1 MVIEYPYD
9 VDLDKIAKS
18 GQCFRLRRNGMYYQ
32 YGPCVVMQLGPK
44 KLWVED
50 CVESVFIQTLD
61 YSHIESLMQ
70 SRGGYLERCALAG
83 HGLLILNQPLFETVI
98 SFIIS
103 QNNNIK
109 RIEGIIDKLCGGPG
123 RPFPLR
129 DELLNLNINDWEN
142 LGVGYRAG
150 YLYKA
155 VRICDNVFL
164 SNLKT
169 CEATSKQ
176 LGLLQTIPGVGP
188 KVANCIALFALK
200 AYGAFPEDVWIKRIV
215 NTEFNGYFDLS
226 WCRDFAGIV
235 QQYMFY
241 YGRII

>member
-9 VDLDKIAKS
+9 VDLDKITKS
-18 GQCFRLRRNGMYYQ
+18 GQCFRFRRNGMYYQ
-32 YGPCVVMQLGPK
+32 YGPHVVMQLGSK

-50 CVESVFIQTLD
+50 CVGSVFTQTID
-61 YSHIESLMQ
+61 YAHIENLMQ
-70 SRGGYLERCALAG
+70 LRGGYLERCASAG
-83 HGLLILNQPLFETVI
+83 HGLLILNQPLFETII
-98 SFIIS
+98 SFIVS

-109 RIEGIIDKLCGGPG
+109 RIEGIITKLCGGPD

-129 DELLNLNINDWEN
+129 DELLNLSINDWEN
-142 LGVGYRAG
+142 LGVGYRAS

-155 VRICDNVFL
+155 VHICDNVFL

-169 CEATSKQ
+169 CGATSNQ
-176 LGLLQTIPGVGP
+176 LDLLQTISGVGP

-200 AYGAFPEDVWIKRIV
+200 AYSAFPEDVWIKRIV
-215 NTEFNGYFDLS
+215 STEFNGYFDLS